1 MIRGK
6 TSTGFDFEIDEK
18 RLDDMEFLDAL
29 SEVDENPLKFSK
41 VVKIMLGEEQKKR
54 LYDHL
59 RADDGR
65 VPVDA
70 ANAAIIEIME
80 YSKDE
85 TKNS

>member
-6 TSTGFDFEIDEK
+6 TSTGFEFEIDEIK
-18 RLDDMEFLDAL
+18 LDDMEFLDAL

-41 VVKIMLGEEQKKR
+41 VMKIMLGEEQRER

-59 RADDGR
+59 RTDDGR
-65 VPVDA
+65 VPIDA

-80 YSKDE
+80 YSQGE

>member
-6 TSTGFDFEIDEK
+6 TSTGFEFEIDEMK
-18 RLDDMEFLDAL
+18 LDDMEFLDAL

-41 VVKIMLGEEQKKR
+41 IIKMMLGEEQRSR

-59 RADDGR
+59 RTEDGR

-80 YSKDE
+80 YSKDD